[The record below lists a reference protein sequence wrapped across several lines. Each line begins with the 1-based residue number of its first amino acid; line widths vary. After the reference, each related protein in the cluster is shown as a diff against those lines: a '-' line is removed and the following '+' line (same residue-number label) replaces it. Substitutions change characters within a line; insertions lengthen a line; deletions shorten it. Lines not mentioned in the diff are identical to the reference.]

1 MFLDNHEIASA
12 QASTASKVVE
22 FDFTDGMELKFTEE
36 RIGVIMFNSFQVLNQ
51 VLPNIL
57 AMSVPVE

>member
-36 RIGVIMFNSFQVLNQ
+36 RIGVIMFNSFQVLGCPGN
-51 VLPNIL
+51 NIIN
-57 AMSVPVE
+57 

>member
-22 FDFTDGMELKFTEE
+22 FDFADGMELKFTEE
-36 RIGVIMFNSFQVLNQ
+36 GVGVIMFNSFEVLGCTGTYYSY
-51 VLPNIL
+51 LRK
-57 AMSVPVE
+57 VP

>member
-36 RIGVIMFNSFQVLNQ
+36 RIGVIMFNSFEVLGCAGNNYYN
-51 VLPNIL
+51 LSKGL
-57 AMSVPVE
+57 